1 MTGPRCGRRV
11 RARARA
17 RVPAFVGWSLL
28 CALLLATSC
37 VTSTSSARSA
47 SEQSAS
53 EQSDS
58 PSSAPTRSNGE
69 NSDSDTPGDE
79 VKTSSND
86 GYSLSIDVDGPE
98 PRLPVTVQSADGTTA
113 VVKDISRIVVLRGAI
128 AEVVYSL
135 GLGDNVVGRDVS
147 TTFTEA
153 DDVPLVTHG
162 HDMSAESVMSLK
174 PSVVLADTDSGPPE
188 AIAQIRSIGV
198 PVIAFDPVTSVE
210 TIHGHMTEIASAL
223 GLATEGAALAERTM
237 RSIEEVADR
246 ASSSGEHPHVA
257 FLYLRGTAG
266 VYLLGGP
273 GSGADSMIAA
283 AGGTDVGTE
292 MGLTKPFTPLT
303 SEALVLAAPDILLL
317 TTTGLESVGG
327 IDGLLATPGIA
338 QTPAGAAR
346 RIVTLED
353 GLLFS
358 FGTRTPTVVR
368 NLASKFAA
376 EAGRG

>member
-1 MTGPRCGRRV
+1 MTGPRWGRW
-11 RARARA
+11 ARA

-28 CALLLATSC
+28 CALLLTTGC

-47 SEQSAS
+47 SD
-53 EQSDS
+53 QSDS
-58 PSSAPTRSNGE
+58 PSSAPTRSYGE
-69 NSDSDTPGDE
+69 NSDSGTPGDE

-86 GYSLSIDVDGPE
+86 GYSLSIDVDRPE

-113 VVKDISRIVVLRGAI
+113 VVKDVSRIVVLRGAI

-188 AIAQIRSIGV
+188 AIAQLRSVGV
-198 PVIAFDPVTSVE
+198 PVVTFDPVTSVE
-210 TIHGHMTEIASAL
+210 AIHGHMTEVASAL
-223 GLATEGAALAERTM
+223 GLDIEGAALAERTTK
-237 RSIEEVADR
+237 RIEEVAVR
-246 ASSSGEHPHVA
+246 VPASGEHPHVA

-303 SEALVLAAPDILLL
+303 SEALVLAAPDVLLL

-368 NLASKFAA
+368 NLASNFAA
-376 EAGRG
+376 KAGRG